1 MRIDSGLCRWLTSAD
16 LAVVT
21 VGFVKLN
28 GLLMDA
34 GGLISRDFVDG
45 STSAGQDYGGI
56 DRGVGRRSVYRAAD
70 AG

>member
-56 DRGVGRRSVYRAAD
+56 DHGIGRRSIYRAAD